1 MLAKKYIIIP
11 LGGLGNRF
19 KKENYKNPKALI
31 SVHDKCIIYWL
42 LDNMKISNNY
52 TVLIPYNNR
61 EYEKFDLENKLQTRY
76 PNIKFKFF
84 SIEKNTRGAV
94 ETINICLQ
102 NFSMEMSIYPI
113 LGPPKALE
121 EKDGPVICID
131 SDNFYLQNIIEEWNG
146 ENKIFV
152 FEDIQKN
159 PIFSY
164 VKKDSDNNLL
174 EIIEKKK
181 ISNLACCGA
190 YGFSSIYSLHNYCLK
205 IINNQ
210 IYQKDEF
217 YTSGLVQLM
226 LQDNIQFKVSTIL
239 NKNYFT
245 LGVPE
250 NLKKFETVFLL
261 DLDGTLVSSELI
273 YVEVWK
279 EILIKYNLKANKN
292 FFKYFI
298 KGRSDDQV
306 LKYIFPNITDALIQ
320 EISILKDELF
330 LKKVTETILFDGVKD
345 FFEKIKNSYIAV
357 VTSSNRKTAETILF
371 KTGLSNYVNLLIA
384 SEDCIKHKP
393 NSEPYNN
400 ALKQLGLK
408 FKNIIIFEDSCSGY
422 LSAKQITSNIFIK
435 LSDDN
440 THFEANKFSEY
451 NGIEDPYE
459 INIKTDE
466 IKFNDIIKYLS
477 IKKILKSSKNLK
489 TGYICNIYL
498 YDLIYN
504 DNTKQS
510 VVLKLNNDGNALSET
525 AKKLDMY
532 QKEVKFYKDIS
543 RGLNVNVPKCFHII
557 NTQKDQGMLLEN
569 LLEYKGKF
577 DCNLNSDI
585 KQLFTVIK
593 EICSMHL
600 RFKFETAN
608 DVIESMKGLTTVK
621 EITHYYE
628 LVRVRYSKFR
638 ENVKYIVT
646 DNSLEIFDKIK
657 SNFEFIG
664 DELSL
669 YPLSFC
675 HGDYKSPNIFYKE
688 NGEIVILDWQY
699 IHLGKGVSDL
709 VFLLVESINFD
720 VNLCNIIRQL
730 YYKLYSEIDS
740 SYSYKQ
746 FEYEFNLSLCM
757 FPFFVCV
764 WFNSEEIDKLIDSTF
779 PFRFIRNLEKY
790 YQYYLVD
797 FNFKKTKF
805 KR

>member
-1 MLAKKYIIIP
+1 MVTKYIIIP

-19 KKENYKNPKALI
+19 KKKNYKNPKALI
-31 SVHDKCIIYWL
+31 TINNKCIIYWL
-42 LDNMKISNNY
+42 LDNIKISNNC
-52 TVLIPYNNR
+52 TVLIPYNEK
-61 EYEKFDLENKLQTRY
+61 EYKDFDLEIKLQTRY

-84 SIEKNTRGAV
+84 ALKNNTRGAV
-94 ETINICLQ
+94 ETISICLQ
-102 NFSMEMSIYPI
+102 KFSMEMTIYPI
-113 LGPPKALE
+113 LGPNKALE
-121 EKDGPVICID
+121 EQDGPVICID

-164 VKKDSDNNLL
+164 VKKDTDNNLL
-174 EIIEKKK
+174 EIIEKEK

-205 IINNQ
+205 LINNQ

-250 NLKKFETVFLL
+250 NLRKFETVFLL
-261 DLDGTLVSSELI
+261 DLDGTLVSSDHI

-279 EILIKYNLKANKN
+279 EILIKYNLKANEN
-292 FFKYFI
+292 FFDNFI

-306 LKYIFPNITDALIQ
+306 LNFIFPNIADALIQ

-330 LKKVTETILFDGVKD
+330 SQKVTETVLFDGVTG

-357 VTSSNRKTAETILF
+357 VTSSNRKAAETILL

-400 ALKQLGLK
+400 ALKQLGVK

-440 THFEANKFSEY
+440 SHFEGIKFNQY
-451 NGIEDPYE
+451 NDIGNPYE
-459 INIKTDE
+459 ISPKTDE
-466 IKFNDIIKYLS
+466 IKFYDIIKYLP
-477 IKKILKSSKNLK
+477 IKTILKSSKNLK
-489 TGYICNIYL
+489 TGYICNIDL

-510 VVLKLNNDGNALSET
+510 VVLKLNNDGNVLSET

-532 QKEVKFYKDIS
+532 QKEVTFYRDIAS
-543 RGLNVNVPKCFHII
+543 VLNVNVPKCFHII
-557 NTQKDQGMLLEN
+557 NTQKNQGVLLEN
-569 LLEYKGKF
+569 LLDYKGEF
-577 DCNLNSDI
+577 DCNLNNNI
-585 KQLFTVIK
+585 NLLFIVIK
-593 EICSMHL
+593 ELCNMHL
-600 RFKFETAN
+600 RFKFETPN
-608 DVIESMKGLTTVK
+608 EVIKSMKGLSTVK

-628 LVRVRYSKFR
+628 LVKVRYSKFR
-638 ENVKYIVT
+638 ENMKFILT
-646 DNSLEIFDKIK
+646 NDSLAIFDKIK
-657 SNFEFIG
+657 ANFEFIG
-664 DELSL
+664 NELSL
-669 YPLSFC
+669 YPLNFC

-688 NGEIVILDWQY
+688 DNEIVILDWQY

-709 VFLLVESINFD
+709 VFLLVESIDFD
-720 VNLCNIIRQL
+720 ENLCNTIRHL
-730 YYKLYSEIDS
+730 YYKLYSETNS
-740 SYSYKQ
+740 SYSYNQ
-746 FEYEFNLSLCM
+746 FEYDFNLSLCM
-757 FPFFVCV
+757 FPFFVCI

-779 PFRFIRNLEKY
+779 PLRFIRNLEKY
-790 YQYYLVD
+790 YQYYLKD
-797 FNFKKTKF
+797 FNFK
-805 KR
+805 

>member
-1 MLAKKYIIIP
+1 MKQKFIIIP
-11 LGGLGNRF
+11 LGGLGNRY
-19 KKENYKNPKALI
+19 KKENYINPKALI
-31 SVHDKCIIYWL
+31 TTNNKCIIYWL
-42 LDNMKISNNY
+42 LDNIKISNNY
-52 TVLIPYNNR
+52 TILIPYNEK
-61 EYEKFDLENKLQTRY
+61 EYESLDLETKLQTRY

-84 SIEKNTRGAV
+84 PLKNNTRGAV
-94 ETINICLQ
+94 ETISICLQ
-102 NFSMEMSIYPI
+102 KFSMEKIIYPI
-113 LGPPKALE
+113 LGPSKALE
-121 EKDGPVICID
+121 EQDGPVICID
-131 SDNFYLQNIIEEWNG
+131 SDNFYLQNIIEEWNE

-164 VKKDSDNNLL
+164 VKKDADNNLL
-174 EIIEKKK
+174 EIIEKEK

-226 LQDNIQFKVSTIL
+226 LKDNIQFKVSTIL

-250 NLKKFETVFLL
+250 NLRKFETVFLL
-261 DLDGTLVSSELI
+261 DLDGTLVSSDPI

-279 EILIKYNLKANKN
+279 EILIKYNLKANEN
-292 FFKYFI
+292 FFNYFI
-298 KGRSDDQV
+298 KGRCDDQV

-330 LKKVTETILFDGVKD
+330 SQKVTRTVLFDGVKE

-357 VTSSNRKTAETILF
+357 VTSSNKKAAQTILF

-393 NSEPYNN
+393 NPEPYNN

-408 FKNIIIFEDSCSGY
+408 FKNIIIFEDSYSGY
-422 LSAKQITSNIFIK
+422 SSAKQITSNLFIK
-435 LSDDN
+435 LSHDN
-440 THFEANKFSEY
+440 SQFEANKFNEY
-451 NGIEDPYE
+451 NEINDPYKLNQKKE
-459 INIKTDE
+459 GQ
-466 IKFNDIIKYLS
+466 KFNNIIKYLP

-489 TGYICNIYL
+489 TGYICNIDL
-498 YDLIYN
+498 YELIYN
-504 DNTKQS
+504 DNTKQC
-510 VVLKLNNDGNALSET
+510 VVLKLNNDGNVLSET

-532 QKEVKFYKDIS
+532 QKEVKFYRDIS
-543 RGLNVNVPKCFHII
+543 HGLNINVPKCFHII
-557 NTQKDQGMLLEN
+557 NTEKYQGMLLEN
-569 LLEYKGKF
+569 LLYYKGEF
-577 DCNLNSDI
+577 DCNLNNNI
-585 KQLFTVIK
+585 KHLFTVIK
-593 EICSMHL
+593 EICSLHL
-600 RFKFETAN
+600 RFKFETSN
-608 DVIESMKGLTTVK
+608 NVIESMKGLNTVK

-628 LVRVRYSKFR
+628 LVKVRYLKFR
-638 ENVKYIVT
+638 ENVKYILT
-646 DNSLEIFDKIK
+646 NDSLAIFDKIK

-664 DELSL
+664 NELSL

-688 NGEIVILDWQY
+688 DNEIVILDWQY

-709 VFLLVESINFD
+709 VFLLVESIDFD
-720 VNLCNIIRQL
+720 ETLCSTIRHL
-730 YYKLYSEIDS
+730 YYKLYSETDP
-740 SYSYKQ
+740 SYSFNQ

-779 PFRFIRNLEKY
+779 PLRFLRNLDKY
-790 YQYYLVD
+790 YQYYLKD
-797 FNFKKTKF
+797 FNIKKTKI
-805 KR
+805 

>member
-1 MLAKKYIIIP
+1 MKQKFIIIP
-11 LGGLGNRF
+11 LGGLGNRY
-19 KKENYKNPKALI
+19 KKENYINPKALI
-31 SVHDKCIIYWL
+31 TTNNKCIIYWL
-42 LDNMKISNNY
+42 LDNIKISNNY
-52 TVLIPYNNR
+52 TILIPYNEK
-61 EYEKFDLENKLQTRY
+61 EYESLDLETKLQTRY

-84 SIEKNTRGAV
+84 PLKNNTRGAV
-94 ETINICLQ
+94 ETISICLQ
-102 NFSMEMSIYPI
+102 KFSMEKIIYPI
-113 LGPPKALE
+113 LGPSKALE
-121 EKDGPVICID
+121 EQDGPVICID
-131 SDNFYLQNIIEEWNG
+131 SDNFYLQNIIEEWNE

-164 VKKDSDNNLL
+164 VKKDADNNLL
-174 EIIEKKK
+174 EIIEKEK

-190 YGFSSIYSLHNYCLK
+190 YGFSSIYSLHKYCLK

-226 LQDNIQFKVSTIL
+226 LKDNIQFKVSTIL

-250 NLKKFETVFLL
+250 NLRKFETVFLL
-261 DLDGTLVSSELI
+261 DLDGTLVSSDPI

-279 EILIKYNLKANKN
+279 EILIKYNLKANEN
-292 FFKYFI
+292 FFNYFI

-330 LKKVTETILFDGVKD
+330 SQKVTRTVLFDGVKE

-357 VTSSNRKTAETILF
+357 VTSSNKKAAQTILF

-393 NSEPYNN
+393 NREPYNN

-408 FKNIIIFEDSCSGY
+408 FKNIIIFEDSYSGY
-422 LSAKQITSNIFIK
+422 SSAKQITSNLFIK
-435 LSDDN
+435 LSHDN
-440 THFEANKFSEY
+440 SQFEANKFNEY
-451 NGIEDPYE
+451 NEIDDPYKLNQKKE
-459 INIKTDE
+459 GV
-466 IKFNDIIKYLS
+466 KFNDIIKYLP

-489 TGYICNIYL
+489 TGYICNIDL

-510 VVLKLNNDGNALSET
+510 VVLKLNNDGNVLSET

-532 QKEVKFYKDIS
+532 QKEVKFYRDIS
-543 RGLNVNVPKCFHII
+543 RGLNINVPKCFHII
-557 NTQKDQGMLLEN
+557 NTEKYQGMLLEN
-569 LLEYKGKF
+569 LLYYKGEF
-577 DCNLNSDI
+577 DCNLNNNI
-585 KQLFTVIK
+585 KHLFTVIK
-593 EICSMHL
+593 EICSLHL
-600 RFKFETAN
+600 RFKFETSN
-608 DVIESMKGLTTVK
+608 NVIESMKGLNTVK

-628 LVRVRYSKFR
+628 LVKVRYLKFR
-638 ENVKYIVT
+638 EHVKYILT
-646 DNSLEIFDKIK
+646 NDSLAIFDKIK
-657 SNFEFIG
+657 SNFELIG
-664 DELSL
+664 NELSL

-688 NGEIVILDWQY
+688 DNEIIILDWQY

-709 VFLLVESINFD
+709 VFLLVESIDFD
-720 VNLCNIIRQL
+720 EIFCNTIRHL
-730 YYKLYSEIDS
+730 YYKLYSETDP
-740 SYSYKQ
+740 SYSYNQ

-779 PFRFIRNLEKY
+779 PLRFLRNLDKY
-790 YQYYLVD
+790 YQYYLKD
-797 FNFKKTKF
+797 FNIKKTKI
-805 KR
+805 